1 MKTSYIIKS
10 VIALTC
16 LSQLAVAQDIHF
28 SQYNETPSII
38 NPALAG
44 VRYNTSVSVN
54 YKDQWGSVANKYQ
67 TSGISLEQTIKFR
80 KLKRNYVAVAANIFR
95 DNAGDAKLKTLN
107 PNLGFSY
114 VQRITRKMKLS
125 AGVQGGFFYRTI
137 DVDNLRWDKQYNGYA
152 YDGGLPSGESA
163 PRSAITSYDLGAGMN
178 LSFAESDR
186 FISSRDAS
194 KFNVGFSAY
203 HYSIGRNS
211 FFTTEEK
218 LQTRI
223 CGYFNGDFNI
233 PSSKNAVL
241 PSFLLM
247 RQGPSTE
254 VVVGA
259 LIKFIIV
266 DQSTYTG
273 NRKPFALSIGG
284 HYRFKDAIIP
294 ALLMQYDRYAFGVS
308 YDINVSALTP
318 ASRRNGGL
326 EIMLRYNMAAGY
338 GRNLGRSDTRPSY

>member
-1 MKTSYIIKS
+1 MKTNHIIKS
-10 VIALTC
+10 VLAFTC
-16 LSQLAVAQDIHF
+16 LSQMALAQDIHF
-28 SQYNETPSII
+28 SQYTETPSII

-44 VRYNTSVSVN
+44 VRYNTSVSAN

-67 TSGISLEQTIKFR
+67 TIGISFEQTVKFR
-80 KLKRNYVAVAANIFR
+80 KLKRNYFAFAINMFR
-95 DNAGDAKLKTLN
+95 DAAGDAKLRTLN
-107 PNLGFSY
+107 PNLGLSY
-114 VQRITRKMKLS
+114 IQRVSRKMKISGGL
-125 AGVQGGFFYRTI
+125 QGGFFYRTI
-137 DVDNLRWDKQYNGYA
+137 DVNNLRWDRQYNGYA
-152 YDGGLPSGESA
+152 YDASLPSGEDA
-163 PRSAITSYDLGAGMN
+163 PRSAITAYDLGAGAN

-194 KFNVGFSAY
+194 KFNIGFSAY
-203 HYSIGRNS
+203 HYSMGRNS
-211 FFTTEEK
+211 FFTADEK

-223 CGYFNGDFNI
+223 CAYFNGDFNI

-241 PSFLLM
+241 PSFLYM

-254 VVVGA
+254 VIVGA

-266 DQSTYTG
+266 DQSTYTA

-294 ALLMQYDRYAFGVS
+294 AVLLQYDRYAFGLS

-326 EIMLRYNMAAGY
+326 EVMLRYNMVPGY
-338 GRNLGRSDTRPSY
+338 GKNLGRSDTRPSY